1 MNKIISALVA
11 STISTAPTYADQL
24 KVVTDIP
31 PVHGIVD
38 AILGADA
45 NITSLISSGMDPHNF
60 SMKPSHAAAL
70 SQADLVVFIGASLTP
85 SLAEKLSSL
94 AAGTKI
100 IELEDIPNVH
110 LIGYEDAH
118 EEHDEDEHHEDH
130 SNHDHYAD
138 HDEHNEDE
146 DKHDERDHADGH
158 VDKHTNERH
167 DEDGHDGHDHSGIDA
182 HMWLDL
188 ENAKIWANEIAK
200 SATKLAPEMKSDIST
215 NLASFERSLT
225 DIETAVQT
233 LTGKPYAVSHDAFG
247 YLEETFGI
255 DHPQAVTNGMGL
267 RPSPSDMAKLRTKIE
282 QTPPACMIIDPN
294 DHTAL
299 AYALAKE
306 YKIKTIEFSQI
317 GEIVE
322 GKNAYL
328 NLMNNAV
335 DAFRACFN

>member
-11 STISTAPTYADQL
+11 TTISTAPAYADQL

-118 EEHDEDEHHEDH
+118 EEHV
-130 SNHDHYAD
+130 
-138 HDEHNEDE
+138 
-146 DKHDERDHADGH
+146 R
-158 VDKHTNERH
+158 
-167 DEDGHDGHDHSGIDA
+167 
-182 HMWLDL
+182 
-188 ENAKIWANEIAK
+188 
-200 SATKLAPEMKSDIST
+200 IS
-215 NLASFERSLT
+215 
-225 DIETAVQT
+225 I
-233 LTGKPYAVSHDAFG
+233 
-247 YLEETFGI
+247 
-255 DHPQAVTNGMGL
+255 
-267 RPSPSDMAKLRTKIE
+267 TKIT
-282 QTPPACMIIDPN
+282 QTMIMMQTTMNTTKMKTNMMNMTTLMGMMIN
-294 DHTAL
+294 IRMNTTTKTAMTGTITVVSTHTC
-299 AYALAKE
+299 
-306 YKIKTIEFSQI
+306 
-317 GEIVE
+317 G
-322 GKNAYL
+322 
-328 NLMNNAV
+328 
-335 DAFRACFN
+335 

>member
-200 SATKLAPEMKSDIST
+200 SAKKLTPEMKSDIST